1 MQEYP
6 SLPVWLY
13 ILAQGMDYKF
23 RVVETFVV
31 MCEDKKRQLERG
43 WCIATSQ
50 KESYFSDPGCLG
62 YEDIKG
68 RIIAGYFRVVCAFFL
83 MLHSF

>member
-6 SLPVWLY
+6 SLLVWLC
-13 ILAQGMDYKF
+13 ILAEGMEYKF

-31 MCEDKKRQLERG
+31 MCEDKKRRLEKG

-50 KESYFSDPGCLG
+50 KGSYFSDPGCLG
-62 YEDIKG
+62 YGHIEG
-68 RIIAGYFRVVCAFFL
+68 AVIAGYFRVVCAFFL